1 MIIEYP
7 DYYEKFK
14 CVGGDCKD
22 TCCAGWEIDIDEETF
37 YYYQTL
43 NGDIGNRIKESIK
56 IEGEDVFFPLTKNNR
71 CPFLNDKNLCDI
83 YSALG
88 EESLCQVCT
97 EYPRYYLRLQE
108 YEQIDMSL
116 SCMELGRIFFE
127 NDEKICFIKRGSG
140 HIDDEV
146 KNILSIR
153 NEMID
158 ILQGE
163 GYSII
168 SKWQTI
174 FSKFQISYHQESA
187 ESLINVFENLEL
199 IDEKWRSRFNS
210 VKRYVAIKDNLLK
223 MDNEEFYKKYGW
235 QFEKLSVYFVF
246 RYISQ
251 IYYSEENLKDILN
264 MTIKMIIRSLSFI
277 KLMIMSCDKDIDII
291 DITHAF
297 SKQVEHSDENVEK
310 LML

>member
-1 MIIEYP
+1 
-7 DYYEKFK
+7 
-14 CVGGDCKD
+14 
-22 TCCAGWEIDIDEETF
+22 
-37 YYYQTL
+37 
-43 NGDIGNRIKESIK
+43 
-56 IEGEDVFFPLTKNNR
+56 
-71 CPFLNDKNLCDI
+71 
-83 YSALG
+83 
-88 EESLCQVCT
+88 
-97 EYPRYYLRLQE
+97 
-108 YEQIDMSL
+108 
-116 SCMELGRIFFE
+116 MELGRIFFE

-187 ESLINVFENLEL
+187 GSLINVFENLEL
-199 IDEKWRSRFNS
+199 IDEKWRSRFDS

-251 IYYSEENLKDILN
+251 IYYSEENLKDSLN

>member
-1 MIIEYP
+1 
-7 DYYEKFK
+7 
-14 CVGGDCKD
+14 
-22 TCCAGWEIDIDEETF
+22 
-37 YYYQTL
+37 
-43 NGDIGNRIKESIK
+43 
-56 IEGEDVFFPLTKNNR
+56 
-71 CPFLNDKNLCDI
+71 
-83 YSALG
+83 
-88 EESLCQVCT
+88 
-97 EYPRYYLRLQE
+97 
-108 YEQIDMSL
+108 MSL

-187 ESLINVFENLEL
+187 RSLINVFETLEL
-199 IDEKWRSRFNS
+199 MDEKWRSRFDS

-251 IYYSEENLKDILN
+251 IYYSKENLKDSLN